1 MIQKLIQRVINI
13 LVKPVDEWK
22 KIQQERWTV
31 QGLFLNYALLLGAIP
46 AVAGFIGYALVGQSV
61 MGFTF
66 RVPFGNA
73 ITWMVLQYVFSMG
86 VVFAVAFIMDALA
99 PTFGAKKDLL
109 SSFKVVVF
117 SWTAAWVG
125 GIFSII
131 PTMAPLSLL
140 AAIYTLVLL
149 YFGMKA
155 IRKVPSDRLIGYYVT
170 TLVIAL
176 VVFMLAGFIVGAIAL
191 PSAGAAAASMSAEAF
206 RGGMGG

>member
-1 MIQKLIQRVINI
+1 MLQKLIQRVINI
-13 LVKPVDEWK
+13 LVKPVEEWK
-22 KIQQERWTV
+22 RIQSEKWTV
-31 QGLFLNYALLLGAIP
+31 QGLFVNYALLLGAIP

-61 MGFTF
+61 MGFTS
-66 RVPFGNA
+66 RVPIGNA

-86 VVFAVAFIMDALA
+86 VVFGVAAIMDALA

-109 SSFKVVVF
+109 TSLKVVIF

-125 GIFSII
+125 GIFAIVPS
-131 PTMAPLSLL
+131 MAPLSLL

-155 IRKVPSDRLIGYYVT
+155 IRKVPEDKLIGYYVT

-191 PSAGAAAASMSAEAF
+191 PSLGSAAAMSAEPF
-206 RGGMGG
+206 KGMGG